1 MSPIHPASATL
12 AYCETC
18 NHVTVHDTSSAPHTC
33 HVCAIK
39 IVAQARKGN

>member
-1 MSPIHPASATL
+1 MAPIHPTIATL

-18 NHVTVHDTSSAPHTC
+18 NHVTIHDTSNTPHTC

-39 IVAQARKGN
+39 LITQAKEGN